1 MNDYHFIKDEM
12 LVHVPLC
19 AHAVPRRVLVIGGC
33 DNLRNELAKH
43 SVIEETLHIDAEGA
57 REALE
62 GLGVR
67 KYDVAIV
74 ADSRFGTDREFWIEL
89 TKHLDEKGLASAVMS
104 NLVTETEAAKA
115 ELKLLGGI
123 YRILMPTATKGSEA
137 RRVASPTNTCSSPA
151 ASTIPRRTST
161 SSGPTSPTASVTTTA
176 TSPSPPS
183 RLRPSSSGSSW
194 RSSNADGFRARRRS
208 HRRDRHGQEHRRFPD
223 GPLWL
228 PPHLALGILVV
239 LPLLGQLL
247 CPK

>member
-123 YRILMPTATKGSEA
+123 YRILMPYRYEGERSEA
-137 RRVASPTNTCSSPA
+137 GCLPNEYLLLAS
-151 ASTIPRRTST
+151 RFYH
-161 SSGPTSPTASVTTTA
+161 PTADINLQRADLT
-176 TSPSPPS
+176 
-183 RLRPSSSGSSW
+183 
-194 RSSNADGFRARRRS
+194 DGFRYYNSDIAVAAFQTPTFLYREFLEIIKR
-208 HRRDRHGQEHRRFPD
+208 
-223 GPLWL
+223 
-228 PPHLALGILVV
+228 
-239 LPLLGQLL
+239 
-247 CPK
+247 